1 MFTLVIEFHIHNG
14 RRSVNRI
21 CREVGFLLA
30 NLFVQIDDFFRNF
43 SADRK
48 IFNLKHSKNK
58 KATKNT
64 IVYFL
69 CAEIIFFFVL
79 KLKKIHIQSE
89 INYSIV
95 LSANEI
101 AECNKLLNKDSWWN
115 SFSSLTKTWN
125 SPFECVSIKICHIHK
140 LFLLI
145 LFLRLKFKRRNSHSI
160 SFLAEIFDIA
170 F

>member
-43 SADRK
+43 SADRN

-64 IVYFL
+64 IIYFL

-79 KLKKIHIQSE
+79 KWKKIHIQSE

-101 AECNKLLNKDSWWN
+101 AECNKLFNKIKPVKHRWEKSKCRVEICLKKNSWSN

-125 SPFECVSIKICHIHK
+125 FPVEYLFIKI
-140 LFLLI
+140 
-145 LFLRLKFKRRNSHSI
+145 
-160 SFLAEIFDIA
+160 
-170 F
+170 